1 MSDMLYDRQKKLDL
15 NTDYTITVV
24 GVGGVGFW
32 VAKFAAMSGISEIHL
47 FDDDTIEYHNL
58 NRLDIPEKFIGRNKA
73 DVGKIIINNIRPD
86 CKVKAFGMRL
96 REYMFPK
103 TDWLIDCTD
112 ELKSQEENQ
121 VIAQKHNASYMK
133 VGYDGE
139 SFSINDRVAEWGEVE
154 DGYVV
159 VPSWCVPASIVG
171 ALAVA
176 KIVKYP
182 SKEVARTVGGLFNY

>member
-1 MSDMLYDRQKKLDL
+1 MTNLLYDRQKTLDL
-15 NTDYTITVV
+15 NTHTSITVV

-32 VAKFAAMSGISEIHL
+32 VAKFAAMSGIQEIHL

-58 NRLDIPEKFIGRNKA
+58 NRLDVPEKFIGRNKA
-73 DVGKIIINNIRPD
+73 EVGQIIIRSIRPD
-86 CKVKAFGMRL
+86 CNVKAFPMRL
-96 REYMFPK
+96 KGYMFSNSV
-103 TDWLIDCTD
+103 WLVDCTD
-112 ELKSQEENQ
+112 NYESQLENQ
-121 VIAQKHNASYMK
+121 KIAKEAGSKYMK

-139 SFSINDRVAEWGEVE
+139 SFSINNKVAEWGEAE

-159 VPSWCVPASIVG
+159 IPSWCVPASIVG

-182 SKEVARTVGGLFNY
+182 TREVARTVNDLFNF

>member
-15 NTDYTITVV
+15 NTDISITVV

-32 VAKFAAMSGISEIHL
+32 VAKFAAMTGISEIYL

-73 DVGKIIINNIRPD
+73 DVAGIIINNIRPD
-86 CKVKAFGMRL
+86 CKVKVRAMRL
-96 REYMFPK
+96 KDYMFPGC
-103 TDWLIDCTD
+103 DWLIDCTD

-121 VIAQKHNASYMK
+121 AIAKKCGARYMK

-139 SFSINDRVAEWGEVE
+139 HFSINNKVAEWGEAE

-182 SKEVARTVGGLFNY
+182 SKEVARTVSGLFNY